1 MNFLSPKFWYTGN
14 TIRSILLY
22 PLSNIY
28 HFLFLLIRA
37 VKNEKKI
44 AIPVI
49 CVGNIVLGGSG
60 KTPIVMYLRRILVHK
75 FKKIFVLMRAFNS
88 PQKKCCILAQCTL
101 LKMLVMSHFLH
112 FKQGPVCVSN
122 NRIKGADLCIKNEVL

>member
-60 KTPIVMYLRRILVHK
+60 KTPIVMYLRRILFHK
-75 FKKIFVLMRAFNS
+75 FKKIFVLMRALNS
-88 PQKKCCILAQCTL
+88 SQKKCCILRAIHTVEDVGDEPL
-101 LKMLVMSHFLH
+101 LH

-122 NRIKGADLCIKNEVL
+122 NRIKGADLCIQK